1 MEQANA
7 ILKDSTVGELNDWLK
22 DQTVR
27 DLKMLE
33 HLLSKEL
40 MRRVEPI

>member
-1 MEQANA
+1 MIQENA
-7 ILKDSTVGELNDWLK
+7 ILTDSTIGELNSWLK